1 MRKRSKYR
9 PKPILQNPLGYV
21 LESLTPVSQHD
32 SYLIDLK
39 IKNHMAMK
47 NLTHGNATK
56 DDMDKLIAMNNVTH
70 ALLRMGF
77 GTEFKQYMDAG
88 REALYAVCSRGAATK
103 TKFLCRG
110 PEITALNALLE
121 LHDAQM
127 DVVTIGDME
136 KAIALVEHEQK
147 TGKMI
152 PIKVKEMPNG
162 TSKEGS

>member
-21 LESLTPVSQHD
+21 LESLTPVAKHD
-32 SYLIDLK
+32 SFLLDLK
-39 IKNHMAMK
+39 IKNHLAMK
-47 NLTHGNATK
+47 NLTHGIATK
-56 DDMDKLIAMNNVTH
+56 EDMDKLINMNNVVH

-88 REALYAVCSRGAATK
+88 REALLEVCSRGAETK

-110 PEITALNALLE
+110 PEITALNELLE

-127 DVVTIGDME
+127 DVITIKDME
-136 KAIALVEHEQK
+136 KAVALVELEQR

-152 PIKVKEMPNG
+152 PIKPKEKANA
-162 TSKEGS
+162 TSKESS

>member
-21 LESLTPVSQHD
+21 LESLTPVAKHD
-32 SYLIDLK
+32 DYLINLK
-39 IKNHMAMK
+39 IKNHLAM
-47 NLTHGNATK
+47 NRLTKGEADK
-56 DDMDKLIAMNNVTH
+56 EDMDKLIAMNNIVH

-88 REALYAVCSRGAATK
+88 REALYEVCSRGAATK
-103 TKFLCRG
+103 RFLCRG
-110 PEITALNALLE
+110 PEITALNELLE

-127 DVVTIGDME
+127 DVITVRDME
-136 KAIALVEHEQK
+136 KAVALVEHEQR

-152 PIKVKEMPNG
+152 PIKPKEPKNG